1 MVSLRS
7 GAVAS
12 ATPQNSTQSPTN
24 PTFAGNSSSRNRKE
38 QLTRQTALEQM
49 GMLMTIPVL
58 LGVNGLSYLA
68 GLEEPQAAWVASD
81 AAKRLDLWA

>member
-7 GAVAS
+7 WAVDS
-12 ATPQNSTQSPTN
+12 ATPKHSGQPLNNPIFGGKSAST
-24 PTFAGNSSSRNRKE
+24 SRKA
-38 QLTRQTALEQM
+38 QPPGQTALEQV

-68 GLEEPQAAWVASD
+68 GLKGPQAAWVTSD
-81 AAKRLDLWA
+81 AATRLDLWA